1 MKVLNHNNVER
12 TKSFTVSIRKLSSKK
27 KTLPSNF
34 FERLLILEMEV
45 EDNFSLQT
53 MNELISLYSVSRKII
68 I

>member
-1 MKVLNHNNVER
+1 MKVLKSNNVER
-12 TKSFTVSIRKLSSKK
+12 TKSFTVSRRRLSSKK

>member
-1 MKVLNHNNVER
+1 MKVLNPNNVER
-12 TKSFTVSIRKLSSKK
+12 TKSFTVSRRKLSSKK

>member
-1 MKVLNHNNVER
+1 MKVLKSNNVEK
-12 TKSFTVSIRKLSSKK
+12 TKSFTVSRRRLSSKK

-34 FERLLILEMEV
+34 FERLLILEMEI

>member
-12 TKSFTVSIRKLSSKK
+12 TKSFTVSRRKLSSKK

>member
-1 MKVLNHNNVER
+1 MKVLKSNNVER
-12 TKSFTVSIRKLSSKK
+12 TKSFTVSRRRLSSKK

-34 FERLLILEMEV
+34 FERLLILEMEI